1 MRVKRIIIGS
11 IVLVAVAASTI
22 AITFESK
29 RTSFSKISPDD
40 SDVISID
47 VSGAVLFKGKHYFK
61 KGVKLREILAVVK
74 EKNADLA
81 KMNLDKEYK
90 SSEKLFVPF
99 LKNDTV
105 VPNNNKLNWFEF
117 NNENQLK
124 KFGISKNAAKKLL
137 QLRKNK
143 LRIEWDDIRNLKGIG
158 PKTFSKLKKVLI
170 L

>member
-1 MRVKRIIIGS
+1 M
-11 IVLVAVAASTI
+11 
-22 AITFESK
+22 
-29 RTSFSKISPDD
+29 
-40 SDVISID
+40 
-47 VSGAVLFKGKHYFK
+47 
-61 KGVKLREILAVVK
+61 IL
-74 EKNADLA
+74 N
-81 KMNLDKEYK
+81 KEYK

-105 VPNNNKLNWFEF
+105 VQNNNKLNWFEF

-137 QLRKNK
+137 ELRKNK

>member
-11 IVLVAVAASTI
+11 IVLVAVVFASTI

-29 RTSFSKISPDD
+29 RTSFSKISTDD

-81 KMNLDKEYK
+81 KMILNKEYK

-105 VPNNNKLNWFEF
+105 VQNNNKLNWFEF

-124 KFGISKNAAKKLL
+124 KFGISKNVL
-137 QLRKNK
+137 QRSYL
-143 LRIEWDDIRNLKGIG
+143 
-158 PKTFSKLKKVLI
+158 S
-170 L
+170 

>member
-1 MRVKRIIIGS
+1 MFRVQSYLKVS
-11 IVLVAVAASTI
+11 ITL
-22 AITFESK
+22 
-29 RTSFSKISPDD
+29 
-40 SDVISID
+40 
-47 VSGAVLFKGKHYFK
+47 K

-81 KMNLDKEYK
+81 KMILNKEYK

-105 VPNNNKLNWFEF
+105 VQNNNKLNWFEF

-137 QLRKNK
+137 ELRKNK